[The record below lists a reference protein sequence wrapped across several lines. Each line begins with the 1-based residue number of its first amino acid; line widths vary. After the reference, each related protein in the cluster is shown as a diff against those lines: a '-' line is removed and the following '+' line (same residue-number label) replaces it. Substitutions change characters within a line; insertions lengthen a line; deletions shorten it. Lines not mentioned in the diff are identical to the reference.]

1 MVKGAGIEVQ
11 VTLQKKSSKRGSKFH
26 RNWLGSVSTS
36 STQTQTHAISLR
48 QPRVFESSLV
58 LLRWK
63 AYTAGRSRPDTGDGR
78 A

>member
-36 STQTQTHAISLR
+36 STQKTHAINLR

-63 AYTAGRSRPDTGDGR
+63 AYTAGRSRSDTGDGR